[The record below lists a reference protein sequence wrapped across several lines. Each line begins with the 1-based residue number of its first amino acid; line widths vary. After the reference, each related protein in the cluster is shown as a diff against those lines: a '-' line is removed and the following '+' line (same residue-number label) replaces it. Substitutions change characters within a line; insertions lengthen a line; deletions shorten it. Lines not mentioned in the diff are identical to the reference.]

1 MYIYIYIYI
10 ILYILCI
17 CLEYILYTQAQLPQ
31 VFFPTS
37 SRQAMVDAQ
46 AAMGSLDE
54 AMRLATEQQ
63 RRYKGLKARPTRPAT
78 RGGRWDGSHVG
89 IWWGFIRV
97 YKDW

>member
-1 MYIYIYIYI
+1 
-10 ILYILCI
+10 
-17 CLEYILYTQAQLPQ
+17 
-31 VFFPTS
+31 
-37 SRQAMVDAQ
+37 MVDAQ

-89 IWWGFIRV
+89 I
-97 YKDW
+97 

>member
-1 MYIYIYIYI
+1 MHMSRIYFIYSS
-10 ILYILCI
+10 
-17 CLEYILYTQAQLPQ
+17 TTTPS
-31 VFFPTS
+31 FFPTS

-63 RRYKGLKARPTRPAT
+63 RRYKGLKARTTRPFT

-89 IWWGFIRV
+89 I
-97 YKDW
+97 

>member
-1 MYIYIYIYI
+1 MYIYMYIYVHIYI
-10 ILYILCI
+10 ILY
-17 CLEYILYTQAQLPQ
+17 YIIYIMHMSRIYFIYTSTTTPG
-31 VFFPTS
+31 FFPTS

-89 IWWGFIRV
+89 I
-97 YKDW
+97 